1 MPKDGTSHLRSL
13 QDGRDIRLNG
23 ERITDPTTHPAF
35 RNACQTVAML
45 YDFQSQPEHQSL
57 MTFETETGARVNRC
71 WQLPTTHAELVERR
85 RALEA
90 WAELHLGFF
99 GRSPDHVASTL
110 SGFIMGIDVFEA
122 YDPKRAAALRDY
134 VRQARDADQY
144 LSYVIVNPQADRSQ
158 PQNAQKNQHLTAGVV
173 DEDPGGITVRGA
185 KMLATAGIMANEVF
199 VSSLPPLGKGD
210 EAYALSFVVPMN
222 APGLRILSRK
232 SYEAAAVSPFDN
244 PLSSRLDENDALLY
258 FDDVRVPWDRVFVHR
273 DIEMCQRQFHATP
286 AHVYQNY
293 QAQVRLMVK
302 LRFLAGLAHRIAD
315 TNGTGGFPQVRE
327 MLGQIAANVGQ
338 VEGLVWGME
347 ARGQMR
353 GRYYVPDRALLYT
366 AQVQAQEMY
375 PRLIEKLR
383 ELAGGGMI
391 MLPSSVADFTDA
403 DTAQLIRRT
412 QVSPFYQADDRV
424 KFFKLAWD
432 AIGSEFASRHLQY
445 QMMYAGT
452 SYVSRNHA
460 YRTFDWERATGM
472 VDQVMCD
479 TAGPA
484 TGSE

>member
-1 MPKDGTSHLRSL
+1 MVKNGTSHLKSL

-23 ERITDPTTHPAF
+23 ERITDPTEHPAF
-35 RNACQTVAML
+35 RNACRTAAAFYELQAR
-45 YDFQSQPEHQSL
+45 PENQSL
-57 MTFETETGARVNRC
+57 MTFETETGARVSRC
-71 WQLPTTHAELVERR
+71 WQLPTNYAELVERR

-122 YDPKRAAALRDY
+122 YDPARAAALRDY
-134 VRQARDADQY
+134 VRYARDADHY

-158 PQNAQKNQHLTAGVV
+158 PQNAQKNQFLTAGIVN
-173 DEDPGGITVRGA
+173 EDAGGITVRGA

-199 VSSLPPLGKGD
+199 VSSLPPLGQGD
-210 EAYALSFVVPMN
+210 ENYALSFVVPMN
-222 APGLRILSRK
+222 APGLRVLSRK
-232 SYEAAAVSPFDN
+232 SYEAAAVSAFDN

-258 FDDVRVPWDRVFVHR
+258 FDDVRVPWDRIFVCR
-273 DIEMCQRQFHATP
+273 DIAMCQRQFHGTP
-286 AHVYQNY
+286 AHVFQNY
-293 QAQVRLMVK
+293 QAQIRLMVK
-302 LRFLAGLAHRIAD
+302 VRFLAGVARRIAD
-315 TNGTGGFPQVRE
+315 TNGTLGFPQVRE

-347 ARGQMR
+347 ARGRMV
-353 GRYYVPDRALLYT
+353 GRYFVPDPALLYT

-375 PRLIEKLR
+375 PQLIAKLR

-391 MLPSSVADFTDA
+391 MLPSSIADFADA
-403 DTAQLIRRT
+403 DTARVIRRT
-412 QVSPFYQADDRV
+412 QVSPFYAADDRV

-432 AIGSEFASRHLQY
+432 AVGSEFASRHLQY
-445 QMMYAGT
+445 EMMYAGT

-460 YRTFDWERATGM
+460 FRTFDWESACGM
-472 VDQVMCD
+472 VDAVMRD
-479 TAGPA
+479 TDGPPQ
-484 TGSE
+484 